1 MNFSN
6 KKILVTGGTRGIG
19 LAICNL
25 FKDLGGN
32 VLSLSSSDCN
42 FVKDNIEE
50 FCKNNLN
57 NIDIL
62 INNAGINKINK
73 FNEINTNDFD
83 EIMKVNVK
91 APFIISKHVT
101 KHMIS
106 NNWGRIVNIAS
117 IWGIKSKEQRTSYTT
132 SKSALT
138 GMTKTMAIELAKHN
152 ILVNTVS
159 PGFTDTELTSKILS
173 DTDKENLINQV
184 PIKRM
189 AKPSEIANT
198 VAFLCSDLNSY
209 ITGQNIIIDG
219 GFTIT

>member
-1 MNFSN
+1 MDFSN

-73 FNEINTNDFD
+73 FNEININDFD

-152 ILVNTVS
+152 ILANTVS